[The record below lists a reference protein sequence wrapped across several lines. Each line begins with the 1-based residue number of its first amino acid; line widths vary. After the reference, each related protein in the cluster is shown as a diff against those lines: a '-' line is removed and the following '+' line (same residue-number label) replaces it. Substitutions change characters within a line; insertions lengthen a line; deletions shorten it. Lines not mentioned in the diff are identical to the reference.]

1 MKKSLALTLTLGMT
15 IGLLAGC
22 GGQNPSGQQNDTG
35 SQNDTG
41 AKDDA
46 GSKDDADSKDNADAS
61 DAVTEE
67 LEPVTLKWYFPG
79 EEMEG
84 TSDVV
89 EAFNARLAEVLPNT
103 TVEFT
108 FVGSFDPY
116 GQQWP
121 LLLAGGEEMDIAW
134 EGWNT
139 PLLQDVEDGNVL
151 PLTGLIEQYAPNLVK
166 EMEIWQDDYDCVT
179 LEGEIYAIPSIQPNS
194 VRQSSTVDIDEDI
207 YEYFDVAAILDEA
220 HANDKTTP
228 RLLDLF
234 EEGIQAAIDARALK
248 VGDNSWYIVAESFI
262 SLSTRGYVRLDRS
275 AHGGTWSEYYVDPAV
290 DNPEILYKYEIPEVK
305 EAVER
310 LKEMRAKGW
319 FTESQAAGQI
329 QEGAN
334 CVFNANPNPQGLW
347 TDLVDEKGVK
357 TTINGDDGRNK
368 YVLLMEEPEQVYVGV
383 SSFGYATAQVI
394 PYTSKNPER
403 AIMLLNLL
411 HDEVGTVGN
420 DLVNLLCYG
429 FESTSEEAAAY
440 GWSNYTAVEQDG
452 QLYVDTSIR
461 GDAPSKHTMQN
472 WVIGNTFKTMHDGSS
487 LTTSGSKEYALKYW
501 TDVYPNMR
509 QCSVTGL
516 RTDSTEVMDELEAVA
531 LVEQEYKD
539 LISYG
544 SGLNTLSECLDKMN
558 ASGLDIIKEN
568 LQGQIDAYMN

>member
-1 MKKSLALTLTLGMT
+1 MKKVLALTLTLGMV

-22 GGQNPSGQQNDTG
+22 GDESSSDQQGTDNNNPSEDVENPGTE
-35 SQNDTG
+35 
-41 AKDDA
+41 
-46 GSKDDADSKDNADAS
+46 
-61 DAVTEE
+61 TEE
-67 LEPVTLKWYFPG
+67 LEPVTLKWYYPG

-84 TSDVV
+84 TSDVI
-89 EAFNARLAEVLPNT
+89 EAFNDKLAEVLPNT
-103 TVEFT
+103 TVEFV
-108 FVGSFDPY
+108 FVGNFDPY

-121 LLLAGGEEMDIAW
+121 LLLAGNEEMDIAW

-151 PLTGLIEQYAPNLVK
+151 PLTDLINEYAPNLVE

-179 LEGEIYAIPSIQPNS
+179 LDGEIYAIPSIQPNS
-194 VRQSSTVDIDEDI
+194 VRQSSMVDIDEAV
-207 YEYFDVAAILDEA
+207 YEYFDVAAILEEA

-234 EEGIQAAIDARALK
+234 EEGIQAAIDAGALE
-248 VGDNSWYIVAESFI
+248 VGDNSWYITAESFI

-275 AHGGTWSEYYVDPAV
+275 AHGGTWSEYYVDPEA
-290 DNPEILYKYEIPEVK
+290 DTPEVLYKYEIPEVK

-310 LKEMRAKGW
+310 LQGMRAKGW

-334 CVFNANPNPQGLW
+334 CVLNANPNPQGLW
-347 TDLVDEKGVK
+347 TDLVDENGVK
-357 TTINGDDGRNK
+357 TTVNAEDGRNK
-368 YVLLMEEPEQVYVGV
+368 YTLLMETPEQVYVGV

-394 PYTSKNPER
+394 PYTSQNPER
-403 AIMLLNLL
+403 AMMLLNLL

-420 DLVNLLCYG
+420 DLINLLCYG

-452 QLYVDTSIR
+452 QLYADPSIR
-461 GDAPSKHTMQN
+461 GDAPSKHSMTN
-472 WVIGNTFKTMHDGSS
+472 WVLGNTFKTMHDGSA
-487 LTTSGSKEYALKYW
+487 LTTTSSKEYALSYW
-501 TDVYPNMR
+501 TDVYPNMKR
-509 QCSVTGL
+509 CAVSGL

-531 LVEQEYKD
+531 LVEQEYRD

-544 SGLNTLSECLDKMN
+544 SGLDTMAECLDKMYT
-558 ASGLDIIKEN
+558 SGLDVVKEN
-568 LQGQIDAYMN
+568 LQEQIDANME